1 MTIPVTLVNNFGE
14 RMEGEINPKA
24 LTHPIDTLLERYLSR
39 FPMRGFFVAFSPLQA
54 LRLTKWGTL
63 SKK

>member
-24 LTHPIDTLLERYLSR
+24 LTLPVDNPFTKVAIHELILSSG
-39 FPMRGFFVAFSPLQA
+39 PS
-54 LRLTKWGTL
+54 
-63 SKK
+63 